1 MEQTTNE
8 NILEKRKRIVKEKL
22 LELKN
27 PDLSILNDLEKLD
40 NTNPDLIKEKLN
52 IQRSYKTLLNAFDI
66 LSKEDLSKFGIIK
79 KCSNRESFFYFLNYI
94 INVIILKDEGI
105 SNKYK
110 IEEESEIKTPKILID
125 LSNEK
130 ISIKNLEDDTE
141 NSESEDDE
149 KSEKKYEKILK
160 RKSKGINEYFILNEK
175 ITFDNLRNKII
186 EYLNIISNPLIY
198 RNNIPEF
205 DSELFYHYRLKNI
218 LNTFIEL
225 KDKEKFKD
233 KKRMIYFLTDV
244 IKLLEENEIKD
255 DIVLNYLHFVLDL
268 EYKLDMYLLSLLDDY
283 EEKEKVFKD
292 ALIDINENKLIIKDS
307 DIVIN
312 NFDCYDLDDNRI
324 QKIKDEIIELPLK
337 KEFYSLK
344 GLITLRELNSKE
356 GNSFYN
362 AFLPSKLLKDIMNI
376 LYGEEINIFSTQD
389 VIKLFKDNTYYF
401 SIYNNYYKA
410 YSDKE
415 NFKIYID
422 YKVSRESLQ
431 KLGIRVKYITK
442 KSFLVV
448 NTQHE
453 FGHSNNALLCFL
465 GIRKSNKFNTP
476 LVKIKLFNNKEIE
489 LEEGGKVIEYLLY
502 GRIISELNLK
512 EIVFIC
518 DYKNFEKNLDE
529 FRKDFMNLEHEKLN
543 DVFLKHSKD
552 NKDISE
558 AYNEYINLTEKAK
571 NELEN
576 FKIKC
581 GKKYEEEINDF
592 EIESMNIS
600 SGKRDKSHNKHKK
613 KYKISKF
620 NLD

>member
-141 NSESEDDE
+141 CSESEDDE

-205 DSELFYHYRLKNI
+205 DSELFYHYKLKNI

-225 KDKEKFKD
+225 KDK
-233 KKRMIYFLTDV
+233 
-244 IKLLEENEIKD
+244 
-255 DIVLNYLHFVLDL
+255 
-268 EYKLDMYLLSLLDDY
+268 
-283 EEKEKVFKD
+283 
-292 ALIDINENKLIIKDS
+292 
-307 DIVIN
+307 
-312 NFDCYDLDDNRI
+312 
-324 QKIKDEIIELPLK
+324 
-337 KEFYSLK
+337 
-344 GLITLRELNSKE
+344 
-356 GNSFYN
+356 
-362 AFLPSKLLKDIMNI
+362 
-376 LYGEEINIFSTQD
+376 
-389 VIKLFKDNTYYF
+389 
-401 SIYNNYYKA
+401 
-410 YSDKE
+410 
-415 NFKIYID
+415 
-422 YKVSRESLQ
+422 
-431 KLGIRVKYITK
+431 
-442 KSFLVV
+442 
-448 NTQHE
+448 
-453 FGHSNNALLCFL
+453 
-465 GIRKSNKFNTP
+465 
-476 LVKIKLFNNKEIE
+476 
-489 LEEGGKVIEYLLY
+489 
-502 GRIISELNLK
+502 
-512 EIVFIC
+512 
-518 DYKNFEKNLDE
+518 
-529 FRKDFMNLEHEKLN
+529 
-543 DVFLKHSKD
+543 
-552 NKDISE
+552 
-558 AYNEYINLTEKAK
+558 
-571 NELEN
+571 
-576 FKIKC
+576 
-581 GKKYEEEINDF
+581 
-592 EIESMNIS
+592 
-600 SGKRDKSHNKHKK
+600 
-613 KYKISKF
+613 
-620 NLD
+620 